1 MYAVIELAGRQYNVE
16 VGSRIR
22 CEKLDREANSSFS
35 VDHVLMVKDGDKVQ
49 VGQPYLE
56 GAEVTAK
63 VVEHGRKKKVE
74 VLKYKSKVNYRRN
87 IGHKQHFTALLIEDI
102 KC

>member
-16 VGSRIR
+16 KGSKIR
-22 CEKLDREANSSFS
+22 CEKLDREANSSFAI
-35 VDHVLMVKDGDKVQ
+35 DHVLMVKDGDKVQ

-56 GAEVTAK
+56 GAEVRAK
-63 VVEHGRKKKVE
+63 VVGHGRKKKVE

-87 IGHKQHFTALLIEDI
+87 IGHKQHFTALVIEDI

>member
-1 MYAVIELAGRQYNVE
+1 MYAIIELGGRQYNVE
-16 VGSRIR
+16 KGTKIM
-22 CEKLDREANSSFS
+22 CEKLEQEANSSFAIN
-35 VDHVLMVKDGDKVQ
+35 HVLMVKDGDKVQ

-63 VVEHGRKKKVE
+63 VVRHGRKKKVE

-87 IGHKQHFTALLIEDI
+87 IGHKQHYTALLIEDI